1 MTAACMMGGEVLTP
15 GPIDICKMP
24 PRGVPNP
31 FMNIGTW
38 LMCVDF
44 VVTVLI
50 NLSPSCNTGTIIPES
65 NGDQAGTM
73 GGVISSTFMLMV
85 TPLTGAFNV
94 LLDGLPANCIGVT
107 MTLSN
112 DDNTVGIYS
121 IPSQTTVIIIPA

>member
-1 MTAACMMGGEVLTP
+1 MTIACMIGGEVMTA

-24 PRGVPNP
+24 PRGTPNP

-44 VVTVLI
+44 VPMVLI
-50 NLSPSCNTGTIIPES
+50 NSSPSCNTGTIIPES

-73 GGVISSTFMLMV
+73 GGVLSGTFMALV

-94 LLDGLPANCIGVT
+94 LIDGLPANNLGMTV
-107 MTLSN
+107 TLSN
-112 DDNTVGIYS
+112 DTNTIGIYS
-121 IPSQTTVIIIPA
+121 VPSQTDVIAL